1 MSPGGIKANLYATA
15 QLFAILPNARQSAAE
30 NSAVNSENADT
41 ISIDSWESDSS
52 DDAENAVRTSRT
64 LVLSYFFRGLQ
75 GDSGILTRNTNMVH
89 VLGNF
94 SVLSCVDKRG
104 ILAQPMPT
112 PETLFTFTDITVEK
126 TEKASNDSK
135 MENGWSDDDEV
146 STSTPPPSLSPS
158 PARFMA
164 CCWEELGP
172 RDRSA
177 PSTPR
182 ARSTYSPNCTGDHL
196 PKCTGDGA
204 ERHSVEGSDLL
215 GMGASLC
222 AVC

>member
-146 STSTPPPSLSPS
+146 STSTPPPISV
-158 PARFMA
+158 
-164 CCWEELGP
+164 
-172 RDRSA
+172 
-177 PSTPR
+177 TKPR
-182 ARSTYSPNCTGDHL
+182 AVYGL
-196 PKCTGDGA
+196 
-204 ERHSVEGSDLL
+204 LL
-215 GMGASLC
+215 GRARPSRSIGPIDAEGTIHILSELHWGPPAEMHW
-222 AVC
+222 